1 MTTFVKESIDEALE
15 ATGYRI
21 EEMSSLESVFF
32 RKKILETFSD
42 GREHRA
48 LWESAGARDG
58 FSVCDA
64 NAWQWLDDFLLPNE
78 FYLFFGMI
86 QQSISF
92 QKINPLL
99 SSKMN
104 SPVIFFILRIKI

>member
-21 EEMSSLESVFF
+21 EEMSSL
-32 RKKILETFSD
+32 IFS
-42 GREHRA
+42 
-48 LWESAGARDG
+48 LIK
-58 FSVCDA
+58 
-64 NAWQWLDDFLLPNE
+64 
-78 FYLFFGMI
+78 GMI

-104 SPVIFFILRIKI
+104 SPVIFFIFTNKNLDFLIYHNDSNYLHCVGTAEPWLRNKVKELSKTGWVDLEGKSYL